1 MAEIVGT
8 AGADLLDGTLEADSI
23 AGGEGNDSIRGD
35 GFAPGTSGGG
45 GGIDTLLGGADT
57 IDGGAGDDA
66 VAGGPGADLLT
77 GGPAADRFVYGSH
90 IPIDPFYITPD
101 IFVLD
106 TGVGEGARDVIGDFE
121 QGVDVIDLSPLLTLG
136 YRSLDINEAYE
147 FIGGAPFGG
156 QRAEVRVVVDEEGG
170 RTVVQIDGT
179 EFSAGE
185 VLGVDGVADAEIEIT
200 GALALV
206 GSDFVL

>member
-35 GFAPGTSGGG
+35 GFAPGISGGG
-45 GGIDTLLGGADT
+45 SGIDTVLGGADT

-66 VAGGPGADLLT
+66 IAGGPGADLLT
-77 GGPAADRFVYGSH
+77 GGPGADRFVYGSH
-90 IPIDPFYITPD
+90 IPIDPFYITAD

-106 TGVGEGARDVIGDFE
+106 TGVGEGLRDVISDFE
-121 QGVDVIDLSPLLTLG
+121 PGVDVIDLSPLLTLG
-136 YRSLDINEAYE
+136 YRFLDIDEAYE
-147 FIGGAPFGG
+147 FIGDAPFSG
-156 QRAEVRVVVDEEGG
+156 QRAQVRYEVDEANG
-170 RTVVQIDGT
+170 RTVVQLDGT

-200 GALALV
+200 GAFALL
-206 GSDFVL
+206 GSDFIL